1 MTNVTSVTLAEATT
15 LISTCGA
22 NNTFIFQGEPG
33 IGKSAML
40 TGLGHNHPS
49 DYVYIDCALL
59 DLGDL
64 QMPVPATDRK
74 SVGFVPND
82 MFHVDSKTPITIMLD
97 EIGKA
102 SRPVQNAL
110 LTLLH
115 EHRVG
120 SHKLPKGSTVFG
132 TTNMSSD
139 GVGDSMQAHAKNRVT
154 YMKINKPTHEE
165 WIPWA
170 AGNGVEPEILAWVNE
185 YPHCLE
191 SYSDTEGDDNPYIFN
206 PKKQQEAFV
215 SPRSLFN
222 ASNLVKNRDKFSSS
236 VLISALSGTIGESAA
251 KDMQAFITVADSLP
265 SWSQIMANPAMAP
278 VSNNPIANAILAMGA
293 VMKVKHE
300 TAPKWM
306 EYNERLP
313 KEVQMLF
320 ASHVARSKNAAA
332 MMTCLAFTNWC
343 LANKWAV

>member
-1 MTNVTSVTLAEATT
+1 MNTTSVTLAEATT

-64 QMPVPATDRK
+64 QMPVPAQDRK

-120 SHKLPKGSTVFG
+120 SHKLPEGSTVFG

-191 SYSDTEGDDNPYIFN
+191 SYSDTGGGDNPYIFN
-206 PKKQQEAFV
+206 PKSQQDAFV

-222 ASNLVKNRDKFSSS
+222 ASNLIKNRDKFSSS

-265 SWSQIMANPAMAP
+265 SWSQVITNPATAP
-278 VSNNPIANAILAMGA
+278 VSTNPIANTILAMSA
-293 VMKVKHE
+293 VMKVTRE

-306 EYNERLP
+306 EYSERTP
-313 KEVQMLF
+313 KEVQFLF
-320 ASHVARSKNAAA
+320 ASHVARSRQASI
-332 MMTCLAFTNWC
+332 MMSNKAFTQWC
-343 LANKWAV
+343 VTNSWAV